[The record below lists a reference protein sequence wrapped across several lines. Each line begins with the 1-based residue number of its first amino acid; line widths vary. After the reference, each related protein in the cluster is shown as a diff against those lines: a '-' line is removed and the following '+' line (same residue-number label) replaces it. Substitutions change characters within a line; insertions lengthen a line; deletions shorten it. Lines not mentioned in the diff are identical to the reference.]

1 MKNKKSNN
9 SITCCLDENTQ
20 VLEANGMKSQ
30 IKSLKIG
37 SRVTTPDGGSAVV
50 TNTWKGREND
60 LLELNFED
68 VSIKLTPNHPVQT
81 PNGFVRAGA
90 LKAGDEVSIFNY
102 TQNSTKIVKSVNKV
116 EHQMSRNIYVDY
128 GQYSVCNIDTEGR
141 KPFIIDGGVIVGTFY
156 TQQTMK

>member
-1 MKNKKSNN
+1 MKNNKSND
-9 SITCCLDENTQ
+9 SITCCLDENTK

-30 IKSLKIG
+30 IKNLKIG
-37 SRVTTPDGGSAVV
+37 SRITTPDGGSAMV

-68 VSIKLTPNHPVQT
+68 ATIKLTPNHPVQT
-81 PNGFVRAGA
+81 PNGFVKAGD

-102 TQNSTKIVKSVNKV
+102 SENSKKTVKSVNKV
-116 EHQMSRNIYVDY
+116 EHQMFSRTYIDD
-128 GQYSVCNIDTEGR
+128 GQLSVYNIDTEGR

-156 TQQTMK
+156 TQQTI